1 MVSYNLN
8 IFSLRDN
15 RNVFLIS
22 FNWYFIGNKRKILEE
37 DDLLKFSPKKNRI
50 VKNKEQKL
58 AIIKFVDDNPKIS
71 QEKVASHFSS
81 KFNLKQLIARN
92 TLSNILRN
100 RQIIE
105 TSDKHQMARKKER
118 PPTYPALEKFLM
130 LCYSDLI
137 SHNILLSDDEEL
149 WPNIGIP
156 ILRILVCWTVLT
168 CSWKNS
174 KTWQFNLNHQIR
186 LHSYSWWML
195 VL

>member
-105 TSDKHQMARKKER
+105 TSDKHQMAHKKER
-118 PPTYPALEKFLM
+118 PPTYPALEKCLM
-130 LCYSDLI
+130 LWYSDLI
-137 SHNILLSDDEEL
+137 SHNIPLSD
-149 WPNIGIP
+149 NMFIAIA
-156 ILRILVCWTVLT
+156 
-168 CSWKNS
+168 
-174 KTWQFNLNHQIR
+174 
-186 LHSYSWWML
+186 
-195 VL
+195 